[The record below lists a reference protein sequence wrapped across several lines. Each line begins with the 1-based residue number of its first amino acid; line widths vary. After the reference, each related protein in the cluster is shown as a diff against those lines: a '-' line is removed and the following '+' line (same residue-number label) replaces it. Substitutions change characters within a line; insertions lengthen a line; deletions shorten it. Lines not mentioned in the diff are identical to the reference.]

1 VITAYKVREQTNEQ
15 TIEQIPSDDG
25 EPGPMSRIV
34 GPIRAVPPAKVDEGK
49 LAQKPRTPREQAV
62 LDLATWFQGSCAA
75 RFDLQPP
82 ARKCWAALLTM
93 YDDNVQMVQT
103 VCKEAQARKSKLL
116 TDEHPVWGVHTVL
129 FYARYKRDDPGE
141 RQQAKVDENQQRLVK
156 LIKGTLNEDGTV
168 NEERRTAFNNF
179 VAMFELSDADLSECG
194 YRPDVGTAGD

>member
-1 VITAYKVREQTNEQ
+1 
-15 TIEQIPSDDG
+15 
-25 EPGPMSRIV
+25 
-34 GPIRAVPPAKVDEGK
+34 
-49 LAQKPRTPREQAV
+49 
-62 LDLATWFQGSCAA
+62 
-75 RFDLQPP
+75 
-82 ARKCWAALLTM
+82 
-93 YDDNVQMVQT
+93 
-103 VCKEAQARKSKLL
+103 LL